1 MPWNSQGG
9 GGSPWGSGGGGNRGQ
24 GPWGSGGG
32 SGGGG
37 GGPRPPDLED
47 MLRRGQERLRS
58 IMPGGV
64 GSSRGI
70 ILVLLIA
77 VAVWFASG
85 FYRVQ
90 PDEQGVVL
98 RFGAFHRT
106 TQPGLNYHLPAP
118 IETALTPSVTRVNR
132 VDVGFRSTGA
142 TSGSLGSRPVPEE
155 GLMLTGDENIIDV
168 QFTVFWVI
176 TDAGKF
182 LFNIR
187 NPEGTVKAAAE
198 SAMREIVGRSA
209 IQREEE
215 KVSEGGAA
223 PKQAVQGIMIRDILE
238 RGRRE
243 VEQESQK
250 LLQRVLDD
258 YGSGIQITQIQMQN
272 VEPPAQ
278 VIDAFRDVQRAEA
291 DKERLRNEAQAY
303 RNDILPRARGEAA
316 KITQEAEGY
325 KKQTVSKAQGDSSR
339 FKALYEQYR
348 KAPQVTRQR
357 LYLET
362 MEEIL
367 SKNPKILIDRNQG
380 GPGVV
385 PYLALPELQKRQ
397 SAPAQGGAK

>member
-9 GGSPWGSGGGGNRGQ
+9 GNSPWGSGGGGSRGP
-24 GPWGSGGG
+24 GPWGT
-32 SGGGG
+32 GGG
-37 GGPRPPDLED
+37 GGPRPPDFED
-47 MLRRGQERLRS
+47 MLRRGQDRLRG
-58 IMPGGV
+58 ILPGGV

-70 ILVLLIA
+70 VLVLLVL

-98 RFGAFHRT
+98 RFGAYHRT
-106 TQPGLNYHLPAP
+106 TLSGLNYHLPAP
-118 IETALTPSVTRVNR
+118 IETVETPSVTRINR

-142 TSGSLGSRPVPEE
+142 TSSSIGSRAVPEE

-176 TDAGKF
+176 NDAGKF

-187 NPEGTVKAAAE
+187 NPEQTVRAAAE

-209 IQREEE
+209 VQREDE
-215 KVSEGGAA
+215 KAA
-223 PKQAVQGIMIRDILE
+223 NDSSAQPKPQVTGIMIRDILE
-238 RGRRE
+238 RGRRD
-243 VEQESQK
+243 VEQESLK
-250 LLQRVLDD
+250 LLQRILDD
-258 YGSGIQITQIQMQN
+258 YGSGIQVTQIQMQN
-272 VEPPAQ
+272 VEPPSQ

-316 KITQEAEGY
+316 RQIQEAEGY
-325 KKQTVSKAQGDSSR
+325 KRQTVAKAQGDSSR
-339 FKALYEQYR
+339 FKAVYEQYR
-348 KAPQVTRQR
+348 KSPEVTRQR

-367 SKNPKILIDRNQG
+367 AKNPKILIDRSQG

-385 PYLALPELQKRQ
+385 PYLPLPELQKRQ
-397 SAPAQGGAK
+397 SAPTQGGAK

>member
-1 MPWNSQGG
+1 
-9 GGSPWGSGGGGNRGQ
+9 
-24 GPWGSGGG
+24 
-32 SGGGG
+32 
-37 GGPRPPDLED
+37 
-47 MLRRGQERLRS
+47 MLRRGQDKLRG
-58 IMPGGV
+58 IIPGGV

-77 VAVWFASG
+77 VAIWLASG

-106 TQPGLNYHLPAP
+106 TQPGLNYHLPVPFESAV
-118 IETALTPSVTRVNR
+118 TPSVTRVNR
-132 VDVGFRSTGA
+132 VDIGFRSTGT
-142 TSGSLGSRPVPEE
+142 TSSGAGSRDVPEE

-176 TDAGKF
+176 SDAGKF

-187 NPEGTVKAAAE
+187 NPEQTVRAAAE

-215 KVSEGGAA
+215 RIISGDTA
-223 PKQAVQGIMIRDILE
+223 PKAVAGIMIRDILE

-243 VEQESQK
+243 VEQESLK
-250 LLQRVLDD
+250 LLQRILDD
-258 YGSGIQITQIQMQN
+258 YGSGIQVTQIQMQN

-303 RNDILPRARGEAA
+303 RNDIIPRARGETAT
-316 KITQEAEGY
+316 IIQEAEGY
-325 KKQTVSKAQGDSSR
+325 KRQTVAKAEGDSSR

-362 MEEIL
+362 MEEVL
-367 SKNPKILIDRNQG
+367 AKNSKIVIDRSQG

-385 PYLALPELQKRQ
+385 PYLPLPELQKRQ
-397 SAPAQGGAK
+397 ATPAQGGAK

>member
-9 GGSPWGSGGGGNRGQ
+9 GGSPWGSGGGGRGQ

-32 SGGGG
+32 GV
-37 GGPRPPDLED
+37 RPPDLED
-47 MLRRGQERLRS
+47 MLRRGQDRLRS
-58 IMPGGV
+58 IIPGGV

-70 ILVLLIA
+70 IMVLLIA

-98 RFGAFHRT
+98 RFGAVHRT

-168 QFTVFWVI
+168 QFTVFWII

-209 IQREEE
+209 IQREDE
-215 KVSEGGAA
+215 KATSGA
-223 PKQAVQGIMIRDILE
+223 KGLVVGIMIRDILE

-243 VEQESQK
+243 VEIESQK
-250 LLQRVLDD
+250 LLQRVLDN
-258 YGSGIQITQIQMQN
+258 YGAGIQITQIQMQN

-303 RNDILPRARGEAA
+303 RNDILPRARGETAR
-316 KITQEAEGY
+316 IIQGAEGY
-325 KKQTVSKAQGDSSR
+325 KKQTVAKAQGDSSR
-339 FKALYEQYR
+339 FRALYEQYR
-348 KAPQVTRQR
+348 KAPEVTRQR

-362 MEEIL
+362 MEEVL
-367 SKNPKILIDRNQG
+367 SKSSKTLIDRGQG